1 MPGPV
6 ISLGE
11 FLALG
16 CALLWALNGL
26 VLRTQITRIS
36 PAAMNCL
43 RCSIA
48 GLLFWLLLP
57 FDEPLAGLLAVPAR
71 DWLLLLCSLVTA
83 IVIGDTLYLMALK
96 EIGLSRSMPL
106 SATYPLTTLAFEY
119 LLFGRPVTADLA
131 AGVVLVVF
139 GIICLSTQEHGNEPD
154 GHASVGRLRLG
165 VLLAISASVL
175 WGLGT
180 AILKPAITNLTV
192 VQTNAIRMP
201 VVAGLLYITRVRP
214 SGERLRHIDTR
225 TLVIV
230 GATGILGM
238 GLGSYWF
245 LAAIKAIGAARTVT
259 LTSVCP
265 VFGLI
270 MAVLFL
276 KERVTLRV
284 LVGAASCLAG
294 VWLVL

>member
-11 FLALG
+11 LLALG

-36 PAAMNCL
+36 PAAMNTL
-43 RCSIA
+43 RCGIA
-48 GLLFWLLLP
+48 GLLFWFLLP
-57 FDEPLAGLLAVPAR
+57 FDEPLSGLLAVPGR

-96 EIGLSRSMPL
+96 EIGLSRTMPL
-106 SATYPLTTLAFEY
+106 SATFPLTTLAFEY
-119 LLFGRPVTADLA
+119 LLFGRPVTATLA
-131 AGVVLVVF
+131 AGVVFVVF
-139 GIICLSTQEHGNEPD
+139 GIVCLAAREQAGESD
-154 GHASVGRLRLG
+154 GHPLVGRVKLGVFLAIAASVM
-165 VLLAISASVL
+165 

-180 AILKPAITNLTV
+180 AILKPAITHLTV

-201 VVAGLLYITRVRP
+201 VVAGILYATRVWP
-214 SGERLRHIDTR
+214 SGERLRHIDAR
-225 TLVIV
+225 TLAIV
-230 GATGILGM
+230 GATGLVGM

-245 LAAIKAIGAARTVT
+245 LGAIKAIGAARTVT
-259 LTSVCP
+259 LTSVAP
-265 VFGLI
+265 LFGLI
-270 MAVLFL
+270 MAVVFL
-276 KERVTLRV
+276 KERITLRV
-284 LVGAASCLAG
+284 LLGAASCLAG

>member
-1 MPGPV
+1 M
-6 ISLGE
+6 ISSGE
-11 FLALG
+11 LLALG
-16 CALLWALNGL
+16 CAFLWALNGL
-26 VLRTQITRIS
+26 VLRTQITRMS
-36 PAAMNCL
+36 PAAMNSV
-43 RCSIA
+43 RCGIA

-71 DWLLLLCSLVTA
+71 DWLLLLGSVVTA

-96 EIGLSRSMPL
+96 EIGLSRTMPL
-106 SATYPLTTLAFEY
+106 SATYPLTTLGFDY

-131 AGVVLVVF
+131 AGVVLVVI
-139 GIICLSTQEHGNEPD
+139 GIICLSTREQ
-154 GHASVGRLRLG
+154 ASDPGDDSPMGRVRLG
-165 VLLAISASVL
+165 VFLAISASVL

-201 VVAGLLYITRVRP
+201 VVAALLYITRVWP
-214 SGERLRHIDTR
+214 SDERLRQIDAR

-245 LAAIKAIGAARTVT
+245 LGAIKTIGAARTVV
-259 LTSVCP
+259 LTSVYP
-265 VFGLI
+265 VFGLV
-270 MAVLFL
+270 MAVIFL
-276 KERVTLRV
+276 KERITLSV
-284 LVGAASCLAG
+284 LLGAGCCLAG